1 MKNNEGSG
9 AFQNTAFPHSDWL
22 QTTVH
27 RPPGTAM
34 DVQKLKAKRAIRRKR
49 RVRKAIRGTATK
61 PRLSVFRSH
70 HHTYAQLIDD
80 ERAIT
85 LAAASTSDKGAKVEK
100 GGNIQAAIA
109 VGKRLAEKAKA
120 IGITEAA
127 FDRGPFRFHGRVKAI
142 ARAATDAGLKCTGPE
157 EAPKQPKAA
166 PAADKKSAKK
176 EGGGE
181 KKPKKE
187 GAPA

>member
-1 MKNNEGSG
+1 
-9 AFQNTAFPHSDWL
+9 
-22 QTTVH
+22 
-27 RPPGTAM
+27 M
-34 DVQKLKAKRAIRRKR
+34 DAQKLKAKRTLRRKR
-49 RVRKAIRGTATK
+49 RVRKSIRGTAAR

-70 HHTYAQLIDD
+70 HHTYAPLIDD

-85 LAAASTSDKGAKVEK
+85 LAAASTADKGAKVEK

-109 VGKRLAEKAKA
+109 VGQRLAEKAKA
-120 IGITEAA
+120 LGIAEAA
-127 FDRGPFRFHGRVKAI
+127 FDRGAYRFHGRVKAI

-157 EAPKQPKAA
+157 EAPKAPKADTT
-166 PAADKKSAKK
+166 AADKKPAKK
-176 EGGGE
+176 EGGE

>member
-1 MKNNEGSG
+1 
-9 AFQNTAFPHSDWL
+9 
-22 QTTVH
+22 
-27 RPPGTAM
+27 M
-34 DVQKLKAKRAIRRKR
+34 DVQKLKAKRAVRRKH
-49 RVRKAIRGTATK
+49 RVRKTIRGTAAK

-109 VGKRLAEKAKA
+109 VGQRLAERAKA
-120 IGITEAA
+120 AGITEAA
-127 FDRGPFRFHGRVKAI
+127 FDRGPYRFHGRVKAI

-157 EAPKQPKAA
+157 EAPKEKKAA
-166 PAADKKSAKK
+166 PADAKPAKK
-176 EGGGE
+176 EGGE
-181 KKPKKE
+181 KKAKKDK
-187 GAPA
+187 APA

>member
-1 MKNNEGSG
+1 
-9 AFQNTAFPHSDWL
+9 
-22 QTTVH
+22 
-27 RPPGTAM
+27 M
-34 DVQKLKAKRAIRRKR
+34 DAQKLKAKRTLRRKR
-49 RVRKAIRGTATK
+49 RVRKSIRGTAAR

-85 LAAASTSDKGAKVEK
+85 LAAASTADKGAKVEK

-109 VGKRLAEKAKA
+109 VGTRLAEKAKA
-120 IGITEAA
+120 LGIVEAA
-127 FDRGPFRFHGRVKAI
+127 FDRGAYRFHGRVKAI

-157 EAPKQPKAA
+157 EAPKQPKADA
-166 PAADKKSAKK
+166 PAADKKPAKK
-176 EGGGE
+176 EGGE

-187 GAPA
+187 QAPA